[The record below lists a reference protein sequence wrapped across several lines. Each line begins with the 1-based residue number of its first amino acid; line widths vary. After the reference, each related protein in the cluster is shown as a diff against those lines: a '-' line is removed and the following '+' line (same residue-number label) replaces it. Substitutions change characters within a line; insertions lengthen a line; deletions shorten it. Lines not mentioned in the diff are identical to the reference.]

1 MRRPRLTSALLA
13 TLLVVSACAVPGADP
28 RMLAADARPQ
38 PGCTVPTLGGG
49 ETGGGFAG
57 IPAAQA
63 ALLGRWVDG
72 MWLDNG
78 VCHALTV
85 ESIAPDGTVT
95 ATFANGATAAAPPTA
110 RRVTGTVDAQ
120 GRMELTLPDASRVI
134 YALDGA
140 ILRGAHFVDG
150 VMRPVALNRG

>member
-1 MRRPRLTSALLA
+1 MRRLTLA
-13 TLLVVSACAVPGADP
+13 CTLLSLAACAAPGGDP
-28 RMLAADARPQ
+28 RILAADARPQ
-38 PGCTVPTLGGG
+38 QGCTVPTLGGG
-49 ETGGGFAG
+49 EEGTGFAG
-57 IPAAQA
+57 MTAAQS

-85 ESIAPDGTVT
+85 ESIAADGTVT
-95 ATFANGATAAAPPTA
+95 ATFANGATSVAPPTA
-110 RRVTGTVDAQ
+110 RRVTGTVDRD
-120 GRMELTLPDASRVI
+120 GRMELILPDGSRAL
-134 YALDGA
+134 YARDGA